1 MAAPD
6 KTRVMK
12 PKKRRIRD
20 VRSPCFME
28 NKGKQEITVVD
39 WDPSLEGLQ

>member
-12 PKKRRIRD
+12 PGKRRIRD
-20 VRSPCFME
+20 VQSPCFME
-28 NKGKQEITVVD
+28 NKGYY
-39 WDPSLEGLQ
+39 SG